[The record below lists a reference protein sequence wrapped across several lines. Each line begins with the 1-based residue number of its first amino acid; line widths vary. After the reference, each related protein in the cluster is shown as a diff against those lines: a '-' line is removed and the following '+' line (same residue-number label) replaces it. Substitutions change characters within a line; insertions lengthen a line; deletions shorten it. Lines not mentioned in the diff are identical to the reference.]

1 MALERSGKIAAGR
14 GNTSMTYVDPNLT
27 KKFLFKYHYMMMDFS
42 KNNTLRKR
50 LMHLLIDA
58 LPYQLLSLLRQP
70 RQKKRLRELMTSYL
84 RATN

>member
-1 MALERSGKIAAGR
+1 
-14 GNTSMTYVDPNLT
+14 
-27 KKFLFKYHYMMMDFS
+27 MDFS